1 MKSIFRIFA
10 AAAGLLLLVSLSAW
24 SAEPSFGQREF
35 ATRCQMC
42 HGPAGRGDGWLA
54 DQLIKRPPTISQ
66 LSRKNGGVF
75 PRDQVARIIDGRSPI
90 KLHGPTEMPAWGN
103 IYRAEIDA
111 ATGTRRGVR
120 DEDEVNVSYRIQAL
134 IEYLASIQE

>member
-1 MKSIFRIFA
+1 MKSILRPFA
-10 AAAGLLLLVSLSAW
+10 IAAGFLLFVSSSAW
-24 SAEPSFGQREF
+24 SAEPSFSQREF

-54 DQLIKRPPTISQ
+54 EQLIKRPPTLSQ

-75 PRDQVARIIDGRSPI
+75 PRDQVVRIIDGRSPI
-90 KLHGPTEMPAWGN
+90 KLHGPTEMPAWGT
-103 IYRAEIDA
+103 IYRSEIA
-111 ATGTRRGVR
+111 AASGGPRGVR

-134 IEYLASIQE
+134 IEYLVSIQE